1 MNSSELKSN
10 QQRLPD
16 SRLTGRFFLG
26 IGFLIAAFVSVI
38 NLEQANKWQTIPW
51 IVYLPA
57 LAVGFAGIAISKKTP
72 PGSGATGDG
81 NSSLAYEM
89 VSNQV
94 PELLKLLEE
103 AKKERNRL
111 PQETLHWI
119 EENCMERFAVFAN
132 SRQAIMERFDLKTYA
147 DVMTEFASAERSM
160 NRAWSAAADG
170 YIDEINLCIDRSYD
184 HLGQVR
190 DFLEQAEKAESL
202 VS

>member
-1 MNSSELKSN
+1 MNASELKSD
-10 QQRLPD
+10 QQRLPL
-16 SRLTGRFFLG
+16 SRLTGRIFLG

-51 IVYLPA
+51 TVYIPA

-72 PGSGATGDG
+72 AGNGATGDG

-94 PELLKLLEE
+94 VELLKLLGE
-103 AKKERNRL
+103 AKKERHRL
-111 PQETLHWI
+111 PQDTLQWI
-119 EENCMERFAVFAN
+119 EGNCTERFAAFAN
-132 SRQAIMERFDLKTYA
+132 SRQAIMQRFDLKIYA
-147 DVMTEFASAERSM
+147 DVMTEFASAERSI

-190 DFLEQAEKAESL
+190 DFLEQAEKAES
-202 VS
+202 